1 MFNLGLVLGVSSG
14 IFWAI
19 NTLLLSKIMNTI
31 SASYLSTL
39 FFVIPLA
46 ISFLHDFFSSFFLL
60 INLKIKKT
68 KISISIK
75 VLLILILSSILGGPI
90 GMGSYLIG
98 AKLIGSSYSATISVL
113 YPLIGL
119 ILDKLFFKINLN
131 KNKVLG
137 IILGIFSVILI
148 SFSKDDII
156 FENFYLGVL
165 FSVICAFSW
174 ATEGVVASYAM
185 TFEDISSDIAIWI
198 RQLTSSM
205 FYLFFIIPF
214 IDIRIILKNLLD
226 LNLIYLLIISSFIGS
241 ISYLLWYKSI
251 SIVGASIAMTLNIS
265 YILWIVLFEFLFL
278 EKFFKINFIFSI
290 ILMLSGIFIITKG
303 DK

>member
-1 MFNLGLVLGVSSG
+1 MFNLGLTLGISSG

-19 NTLLLSKIMNTI
+19 NTLLLSKIMDST
-31 SASYLSTL
+31 SVLYLNSL
-39 FFVIPLA
+39 FFVIPLT

-60 INLKIKKT
+60 INLKIKRT

-75 VLLILILSSILGGPI
+75 VLLILILASILGGPI

-119 ILDKLFFKINLN
+119 ILDKLFFQINLN
-131 KNKVLG
+131 KKKVIG
-137 IILGIFSVILI
+137 IIIGIFSIVLI
-148 SFSKDDII
+148 SFSKDNVVY
-156 FENFYLGVL
+156 ENFYLGIV
-165 FSVICAFSW
+165 FSIICAFSW
-174 ATEGVVASYAM
+174 ATEGVIASYAM
-185 TFEDISSDIAIWI
+185 TFEEVSSDTAIWI
-198 RQLTSSM
+198 RQFTSSM
-205 FYLFFIIPF
+205 FYLFFILPF
-214 IDIRIILKNLLD
+214 MDTRIIFKNLFD
-226 LNLIYLLIISSFIGS
+226 LNLIYLLIFSSFIGS
-241 ISYLLWYKSI
+241 ISYLLWYKSM

-278 EKFFKINFIFSI
+278 GKYFKINFIFSI
-290 ILMLSGIFIITKG
+290 ILMLFGIFIITKG